1 MRALLLAL
9 VLANVLAFAWW
20 QGLLDAWL
28 PVGRDPDRVTRQ
40 VGPSKVRV
48 VPIERLE
55 AARRAAQ
62 SGCWEVGP
70 LADDRFERAL
80 AWARGQ
86 GTKAD
91 ALPAKP
97 VFRLRFASSTTDA
110 ERRAGLAEL
119 ATESA
124 GEPRP
129 CDPAVAAAAPVSAP
143 ASASASG
150 GGTSAA
156 TAGSTSAA
164 TAGSTSAATAGST
177 SAATTGSSGAG
188 SAK

>member
-1 MRALLLAL
+1 
-9 VLANVLAFAWW
+9 
-20 QGLLDAWL
+20 
-28 PVGRDPDRVTRQ
+28 VTRQ

-143 ASASASG
+143 ASASG